1 MGNSSLWRV
10 EEDGALYS
18 AKGKGS
24 VVINETIYGLS

>member
-10 EEDGALYS
+10 EDGALYS